1 MVTSPTKERE
11 MTAADRAEYLA
22 GYAAGTGAVPVRIYY
37 ANHEPHY
44 ARGLQAGFAAAWC
57 GVDLSACV

>member
-1 MVTSPTKERE
+1 MDI
-11 MTAADRAEYLA
+11 DRAEYLA
-22 GYAAGTGAVPVRIYY
+22 GYLAGTGAVPIRVYY